1 MRSVKFLLSAAAVA
15 ALMSSCGNVDFK
27 KTKGGMP
34 YKLYPSKNGQK
45 LQPGNFVK
53 VNFTQKI
60 NDSVLFSTYD
70 KSPVYFPVTAES
82 QPYDISE
89 LIPTLKVGDS
99 VYAVQLIDTFMK
111 RNPGGIPPQF
121 KKGDKLVSTIKVES
135 VFKNQEE
142 AQKDEAKERSAA
154 FGRDTKVQAQL
165 QKDVKNINDYLAKN
179 NISANK
185 TGNGT
190 YVQVLTPGTG
200 PKVEMGKF
208 LKLRYKGTVMST
220 GKEFDSNMD
229 GKKPTLDFVL
239 AEGGMIK
246 GFVEGLQPLSQGA
259 KARLFIPSALGYGEQ
274 APPQI
279 GPNENLIFDVEVVEV
294 AAAPAP
300 TPNMAP
306 SPTEE
311 PAQRH

>member
-1 MRSVKFLLSAAAVA
+1 MRSVKFLFSAAAIA
-15 ALMSSCGNVDFK
+15 GIMSSCGNVDFK

-34 YKLYPSKNGQK
+34 YKLYPSKSGQK
-45 LQPGNFVK
+45 LAAGNFVK

-60 NDSVLFSTYD
+60 NDSVLFTTYD
-70 KSPVYFPVTAES
+70 KSPVYFPVSAES

-121 KKGDKLVSTIKVES
+121 KKGDKLISTIKIEG
-135 VFKNQEE
+135 VFKSQEE
-142 AQKDEAKERSAA
+142 AQQDEAKERSAA
-154 FGRDTKVQAQL
+154 FGRDTKVQGQL
-165 QKDVKNINDYLAKN
+165 TKDIKAINDYLSKN
-179 NISANK
+179 NITANK

-208 LKLRYKGTVMST
+208 LKLRYKGTVMSN

-259 KARLFIPSALGYGEQ
+259 KARLFIPSALGYGEN

-279 GPNENLIFDVEVVEV
+279 GPNENLIFDVEVLEV
-294 AAAPAP
+294 SAPP
-300 TPNMAP
+300 STPNMAP
-306 SPTEE
+306 SPTEDTTH
-311 PAQRH
+311 AH